1 MRHARD
7 DAEVR
12 LLPDLLQRGEEQID
26 GATGEDLRRLHQRVG
41 PERRLVDVTTDVRV
55 KDERED
61 SRLGHREDVDGKKK
75 CDC

>member
-26 GATGEDLRRLHQRVG
+26 GPTGEDLRGLHQGVG

-61 SRLGHREDVDGKKK
+61 SRLRHREDVGGKKK
-75 CDC
+75 YDC